1 MGRSGLEGSL
11 GGSGGLSFMEQAG
24 DGSVL
29 FWQILYCRVV
39 FANRFVCMKHFIMG
53 AHKCHPGS

>member
-11 GGSGGLSFMEQAG
+11 GGNGGLSFMEQAG

-29 FWQILYCRVV
+29 FWLILYSRAV
-39 FANRFVCMKHFIMG
+39 FANRFV
-53 AHKCHPGS
+53 